1 MKNTQTI
8 VTYTFRK
15 TGAPF
20 TLVKIDE
27 TEGKAV
33 IKDEEGHMHLVSL
46 NTLKKN
52 YKKSEQVV
60 EVETKD
66 EPKTMNRHQ
75 KLAAK
80 KIEAAY
86 NWIIGGLENDVTD
99 GHSDEMP
106 PIEDMFE
113 QVYDGVMTDD
123 FGEGYM
129 GCNKSKTELRFAGK
143 QFILNAI
150 ADLFRQDGYEVPEEL
165 TKIKTS
171 NKPSG
176 DRKNIKGDINNVGE
190 DEVVIKAFTGMVIGV
205 FKITKRTSKSI
216 TVKTSKGE
224 LKFDA
229 QTGIQINANNP
240 KFANR
245 VAL

>member
-1 MKNTQTI
+1 MKTTNTI
-8 VTYTFRK
+8 IIYTFRK

-20 TLVKIDE
+20 TLVKTDE

-33 IKDEEGHMHLVSL
+33 IKDEEGKLHLVSL

-52 YKKSEQVV
+52 YKKSEQII
-60 EVETKD
+60 EIETEDK
-66 EPKTMNRHQ
+66 PKTLNRHQ

-80 KIEAAY
+80 KVKAAY
-86 NWIIGGLENDVTD
+86 NWIIGGLENSVQD
-99 GHSDEMP
+99 GNLDKMP
-106 PIEDMFE
+106 SIEDMFE
-113 QVYDGVMTDD
+113 QVYDGVMTEDYGD
-123 FGEGYM
+123 GYA
-129 GCNKSKTELRFAGK
+129 GGNTKTELRFAGK
-143 QFILNAI
+143 QFILDTI
-150 ADLFRQDGYEVPEEL
+150 ANMFRKDGYEVPEEL

-176 DRKNIKGDINNVGE
+176 ERKNIKGDINNVGE
-190 DEVVIKAFTGMVIGV
+190 DEVVVRAFTGMIIGV
-205 FKITKRTSKSI
+205 FKVTKKNSKSI
-216 TVKTSKGE
+216 AIKTAKGE

-229 QTGIQINANNP
+229 QTGLQTNANNP